1 MSTPTAPIT
10 VVNNPEAK
18 RFEVQLDEGLA
29 MAQYMLAREKIVF
42 THTEVPP
49 SMEGMGVG
57 SALARTGLDYAR
69 AEGLTVIPLCPFIAA
84 FIRRH
89 PAYQDLVMRGY
100 RY

>member
-1 MSTPTAPIT
+1 MPTPTDPIV
-10 VVNNPEAK
+10 VVNNREAN
-18 RFEVQLDEGLA
+18 RFEVQVDGGLA
-29 MAQYMLAREKIVF
+29 MAEYMLPREKIVF

-49 SMEGMGVG
+49 AAEGQGVG
-57 SALARTGLDYAR
+57 AALARAGLDYAR

-89 PAYQDLVMRGY
+89 AEYQDLVMRGY